1 MDDRFFRRAHS
12 CALDARQAAQE
23 LHAGLQQDELALVV
37 FFCSSEYDLDTLA
50 DELNTLF
57 PGVAMVGCTTA
68 GEIGPSGYRTKS
80 LSGTSFSRRA
90 GSAAVGHL
98 DRLQQFDAA
107 RGQVFVH
114 DLLQRLEGR
123 APGASCDNSFAMM
136 LIDGLSVREEPVV
149 RALQKALGKI
159 SLFGGS
165 AGDDCKFQ
173 RTFVFHDGAF
183 HTDSVAL
190 VLFSTHLPFTL
201 FKTQHFA
208 RGDERLVVTEADAA
222 RRVVREINGLPA
234 AEEYARVIKC
244 PLAELGPARFA
255 ASPVVVMVDGADY
268 VRSIQQ
274 CNPDG
279 SLTFFCAI
287 EEGVVL
293 RVANGKEMLA
303 NLESTF
309 EMLEAEL
316 GPLEL
321 VLGCDCILRN
331 LEAQERNLIE
341 PLGALMRGHNV
352 VGFSSYGEQYGGVH
366 INQTLTG
373 IAIGRSV
380 EERHE

>member
-1 MDDRFFRRAHS
+1 MDRYFRRAHS
-12 CALDARQAAQE
+12 RAADARQAARE
-23 LHAGLQQDELALVV
+23 LQAGLHRLDELALVV
-37 FFCSSEYDLDTLA
+37 FFCSSEYDLDALA
-50 DELNTLF
+50 DELNLLF
-57 PGVAMVGCTTA
+57 PGVALLGCTTA
-68 GEIGPSGYRTKS
+68 GEIGPAGYCSKS

-90 GSAAVGHL
+90 GAAAVGHL
-98 DRLQQFDAA
+98 ERLQQFDVG

-114 DLLQRLEGR
+114 ALLQQLEGK
-123 APGASCDNSFAMM
+123 APAARFDNTFAMM

-149 RALQKALGKI
+149 RALQTALGQI
-159 SLFGGS
+159 ALFGGS
-165 AGDDCKFQ
+165 AGDDCKFA

-183 HTDSVAL
+183 HTDTVAL
-190 VLFSTHLPFTL
+190 ALFSTHLPFTL
-201 FKTQHFA
+201 FKTQHFT

-234 AEEYARVIKC
+234 AEEYARVIGC
-244 PLAELGPARFA
+244 AVAELGPARFA

-268 VRSIQQ
+268 VRAIQQ
-274 CNPDG
+274 VNPDG

-293 RVANGKEMLA
+293 RVATGKEMLV
-303 NLESTF
+303 NLENTF

-331 LEAQERNLIE
+331 LEAQERKLME
-341 PLGALMRGHNV
+341 PLGALMQGHKV

-373 IAIGRSV
+373 IAIGRGE